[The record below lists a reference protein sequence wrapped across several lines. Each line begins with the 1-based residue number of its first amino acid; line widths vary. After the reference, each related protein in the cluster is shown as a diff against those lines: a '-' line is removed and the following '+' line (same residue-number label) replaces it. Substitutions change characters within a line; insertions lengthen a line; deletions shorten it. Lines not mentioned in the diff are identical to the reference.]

1 MKTGA
6 KSLKKQLGSQKFRY
20 RKEEAAR
27 KLAATEENLVRIR
40 DLYTELAHQAEPLAE
55 QAEKAKQYMELRDE
69 LRTWEVSLW
78 LDGLTKLRADTEK
91 NQQDTADCAAQL
103 NKARTEQ
110 DRLYAQSEQLTKE
123 LRDADAAADDLRQQM
138 HTTEQNRAEL
148 SSRCA
153 VLEAN
158 LKNNAQNRER
168 IQKEQARQAEQ
179 ARSLAE
185 QAAVHLARQAELA
198 AACETLAQTVQQIQ
212 LEDAQAGAQAESL
225 QQERSA
231 IDARKAKNEQTRFE
245 AELARTAAKTGLSGM
260 DSRKEYLAAEL
271 EQAAAQLAEQ
281 TAVCKISENKL
292 ETCRQ
297 EQETLRETSV
307 PDYNYAENRTQT
319 NKGSGV
325 RADARGYH
333 RQNKRISKIESKC
346 CASWKRTM
354 RAFLMRSSVSC
365 SRRGAER

>member
-1 MKTGA
+1 MPMLLLMICGSKCTRLSKT
-6 KSLKKQLGSQKFRY
+6 
-20 RKEEAAR
+20 
-27 KLAATEENLVRIR
+27 VRS
-40 DLYTELAHQAEPLAE
+40 YPVGVQ
-55 QAEKAKQYMELRDE
+55 
-69 LRTWEVSLW
+69 
-78 LDGLTKLRADTEK
+78 
-91 NQQDTADCAAQL
+91 C
-103 NKARTEQ
+103 
-110 DRLYAQSEQLTKE
+110 
-123 LRDADAAADDLRQQM
+123 LRQTLQKQCRQ
-138 HTTEQNRAEL
+138 E
-148 SSRCA
+148 
-153 VLEAN
+153 
-158 LKNNAQNRER
+158 NRER

-292 ETCRQ
+292 ETCGKNRK
-297 EQETLRETSV
+297 RSKTSV
-307 PDYNYAENRTQT
+307 P
-319 NKGSGV
+319 V
-325 RADARGYH
+325 
-333 RQNKRISKIESKC
+333 
-346 CASWKRTM
+346 
-354 RAFLMRSSVSC
+354 
-365 SRRGAER
+365 